1 MMIRNIRWAF
11 IVILLFWGVRVFSQS
26 VTVDAK
32 IDSLQILI
40 GEQARIRLQV
50 SFNAKKKAIFPI
62 YTDTLIK
69 GVDIVEIAKPDT
81 QYLNNKERLL
91 ITQEYIITSFDS
103 ALYYIPP
110 FCITVDNKI
119 YKSKALALK
128 VYSVPVD
135 TLNPD
140 HFFGPK
146 TVFKAPFEWEDWWNM
161 IIASLL
167 LFPCLA
173 LLIYLIIRLS
183 DNKPII
189 RKIKLE
195 PKLPPHEI
203 AMNEIEKIKG
213 DKKLQLGRLKDYY
226 TDLTDAVRNYIKN
239 RFGFNALEMTS
250 SEIINRLMEV
260 TDKANDISGL
270 KVLFQ
275 TADLVKFAKHNPDV
289 NENDANLINAIQF
302 INETKET
309 IDDNSIIQ
317 PTEIT
322 VVEKRSLKVKV
333 ALILSIIT
341 LSVIIL
347 FVLIFIVRELYALLA

>member
-1 MMIRNIRWAF
+1 MRTFVW
-11 IVILLFWGVRVFSQS
+11 VCLLLSPLILSAN
-26 VTVDAK
+26 TVQKINEKAK
-32 IDSLQILI
+32 ILEDKVQI
-40 GEQARIRLQV
+40 E
-50 SFNAKKKAIFPI
+50 
-62 YTDTLIK
+62 
-69 GVDIVEIAKPDT
+69 
-81 QYLNNKERLL
+81 
-91 ITQEYIITSFDS
+91 
-103 ALYYIPP
+103 
-110 FCITVDNKI
+110 
-119 YKSKALALK
+119 
-128 VYSVPVD
+128 
-135 TLNPD
+135 
-140 HFFGPK
+140 
-146 TVFKAPFEWEDWWNM
+146 
-161 IIASLL
+161 
-167 LFPCLA
+167 
-173 LLIYLIIRLS
+173 
-183 DNKPII
+183 
-189 RKIKLE
+189 RKIHGKLQDVAS
-195 PKLPPHEI
+195 EI
-203 AMNEIEKIKG
+203 VSQENEIEKIKG
-213 DKKLQLGRLKDYY
+213 DKKLQVGRLKDYY

>member
-1 MMIRNIRWAF
+1 M
-11 IVILLFWGVRVFSQS
+11 
-26 VTVDAK
+26 
-32 IDSLQILI
+32 
-40 GEQARIRLQV
+40 
-50 SFNAKKKAIFPI
+50 
-62 YTDTLIK
+62 
-69 GVDIVEIAKPDT
+69 
-81 QYLNNKERLL
+81 
-91 ITQEYIITSFDS
+91 
-103 ALYYIPP
+103 
-110 FCITVDNKI
+110 
-119 YKSKALALK
+119 
-128 VYSVPVD
+128 
-135 TLNPD
+135 
-140 HFFGPK
+140 
-146 TVFKAPFEWEDWWNM
+146 
-161 IIASLL
+161 
-167 LFPCLA
+167 
-173 LLIYLIIRLS
+173 
-183 DNKPII
+183 
-189 RKIKLE
+189 
-195 PKLPPHEI
+195 
-203 AMNEIEKIKG
+203 
-213 DKKLQLGRLKDYY
+213 QLGRLKDYY

-275 TADLVKFAKHNPDV
+275 TADLVKFAKHNPGM

>member
-1 MMIRNIRWAF
+1 
-11 IVILLFWGVRVFSQS
+11 
-26 VTVDAK
+26 
-32 IDSLQILI
+32 
-40 GEQARIRLQV
+40 
-50 SFNAKKKAIFPI
+50 
-62 YTDTLIK
+62 
-69 GVDIVEIAKPDT
+69 
-81 QYLNNKERLL
+81 
-91 ITQEYIITSFDS
+91 
-103 ALYYIPP
+103 
-110 FCITVDNKI
+110 
-119 YKSKALALK
+119 
-128 VYSVPVD
+128 
-135 TLNPD
+135 
-140 HFFGPK
+140 
-146 TVFKAPFEWEDWWNM
+146 M

-275 TADLVKFAKHNPDV
+275 TADLVKFAKHNPGM

>member
-1 MMIRNIRWAF
+1 M
-11 IVILLFWGVRVFSQS
+11 L
-26 VTVDAK
+26 
-32 IDSLQILI
+32 
-40 GEQARIRLQV
+40 
-50 SFNAKKKAIFPI
+50 
-62 YTDTLIK
+62 
-69 GVDIVEIAKPDT
+69 
-81 QYLNNKERLL
+81 
-91 ITQEYIITSFDS
+91 
-103 ALYYIPP
+103 
-110 FCITVDNKI
+110 
-119 YKSKALALK
+119 
-128 VYSVPVD
+128 
-135 TLNPD
+135 
-140 HFFGPK
+140 
-146 TVFKAPFEWEDWWNM
+146 
-161 IIASLL
+161 IASLL

-275 TADLVKFAKHNPDV
+275 TADLVKFAKHNPGM